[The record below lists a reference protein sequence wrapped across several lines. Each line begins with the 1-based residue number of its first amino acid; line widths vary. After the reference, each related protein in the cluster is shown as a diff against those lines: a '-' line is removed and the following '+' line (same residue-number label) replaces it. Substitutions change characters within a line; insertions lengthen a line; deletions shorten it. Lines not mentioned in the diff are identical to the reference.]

1 MEKCQIITDMLKKN
15 LGELWIFS
23 RLTCMASGSRE
34 IEVTGIILVVVGY
47 LCVKYIPPFQRS

>member
-1 MEKCQIITDMLKKN
+1 MLKNN
-15 LGELWIFS
+15 LRELWMFS